1 MTVVLHLDVPESPT
15 DLNIIDISYSTIS
28 FKWKTG
34 FDGGL
39 TQTFWI
45 LLDNLFL
52 NETNQSYFTLTSK
65 LNKNL
70 I

>member
-15 DLNIIDISYSTIS
+15 DLNIIDINYSTIS
-28 FKWKTG
+28 FKWKAG

-45 LLDNLFL
+45 LLDNLFV

-65 LNKNL
+65 FK
-70 I
+70 